1 MKLTSFKSY
10 SQIIFPSQGIFSLI
24 SIHILGL
31 IYQEPRFYSGW
42 SNGSLGFLNRSIE
55 NIFKAETLYDKGF
68 LIRMDA
74 IIKIFENCSPAEKY
88 TG

>member
-31 IYQEPRFYSGW
+31 IYEEPRFTVDGLTEVW
-42 SNGSLGFLNRSIE
+42 AFWTGLLR
-55 NIFKAETLYDKGF
+55 IFSKLKPSVIKAF
-68 LIRMDA
+68 
-74 IIKIFENCSPAEKY
+74 
-88 TG
+88 

>member
-31 IYQEPRFYSGW
+31 IYEEPRFTVDGLTEVW
-42 SNGSLGFLNRSIE
+42 AF
-55 NIFKAETLYDKGF
+55 
-68 LIRMDA
+68 
-74 IIKIFENCSPAEKY
+74 
-88 TG
+88 